1 MTAVDFNPYD
11 WLTAHNPYP
20 VYQRLRDEAPVY
32 HNERFDFWALSRHA
46 DVQAA
51 HADPVTWSSAGGV
64 TIEGFEKDTPLL
76 IVKDPPEHTW
86 HRKVVARVFTP
97 KRIADLEPFIR
108 SRAGELL
115 DRWRDV
121 GEFDVVSDF
130 STLLPLDVISEL
142 IGIPR
147 ELRPTVHELSD
158 QIALRDHVDDE
169 GFTQQTFADNQVSL
183 LELYVDLVKERRT
196 NPRDD
201 VITLI
206 METPIEDDDGNERY
220 PEDWEIAV
228 RFQELGFAGHETVA
242 KLLSNGVI
250 ALDWY
255 ADQRRELVADPS
267 LVKNAVE
274 EMLRWDPPSHLQGRT
289 STRDVELH
297 GVTVP
302 AGSKTMLVT
311 GAANHDDREY
321 EEPELFDI
329 HRHITGPVSFGFG
342 MHVCLGAHLARLEGR
357 LAFEELLARYPDF
370 HVDGSRCVRHVLTN
384 VRGVSKLPFV
394 IDTVAG

>member
-183 LELYVDLVKERRT
+183 LDADLV
-196 NPRDD
+196 
-201 VITLI
+201 
-206 METPIEDDDGNERY
+206 RY
-220 PEDWEIAV
+220 PGHRLPPGPCRGQPAAGLMPLPPGPVAPAV
-228 RFQELGFAGHETVA
+228 HPFPCSPRRRGHDCH
-242 KLLSNGVI
+242 L
-250 ALDWY
+250 
-255 ADQRRELVADPS
+255 RRHRGGPPLHCRRGRRDPLHRLAILVAPDRGRRS
-267 LVKNAVE
+267 GSS
-274 EMLRWDPPSHLQGRT
+274 WRT
-289 STRDVELH
+289 SST
-297 GVTVP
+297 P
-302 AGSKTMLVT
+302 ARSSP
-311 GAANHDDREY
+311 AA
-321 EEPELFDI
+321 PW
-329 HRHITGPVSFGFG
+329 
-342 MHVCLGAHLARLEGR
+342 
-357 LAFEELLARYPDF
+357 
-370 HVDGSRCVRHVLTN
+370 
-384 VRGVSKLPFV
+384 
-394 IDTVAG
+394 